1 LYIAK
6 PTPYYEAMM
15 DDHHHPPHAHGSG
28 HSLTWSFAL
37 TLGFAFVEGVGGWWA
52 HSLALLGDAGHMFSD
67 ATALGLAAMAARVAL
82 RPPSTRHSYGLGRA
96 EVVAAVA
103 NSLFMVAV
111 VIAIAVAAV
120 IRLQAPAPVKG
131 GTVMSVALA
140 GLIINLMVAWILSHG
155 ERTLNT
161 RAALLHVIGD
171 LLGSIAALTAGTVIY
186 FTGWTPIDPLLS
198 LFICALILYSA
209 LRLLREALHV
219 IMEGVPSYLD
229 LPEVGQ
235 SMAALPGVGSIHDL
249 HIWTLSSGQVM
260 LSAHVLI
267 ADMTH
272 WEETL
277 AALQS
282 LLRERFGIDHMTLQP
297 ERDFSVVQVPPV

>member
-1 LYIAK
+1 
-6 PTPYYEAMM
+6 M
-15 DDHHHPPHAHGSG
+15 
-28 HSLTWSFAL
+28 
-37 TLGFAFVEGVGGWWA
+37 TLGFAFVEGAGGWWA
-52 HSLALLGDAGHMFSD
+52 DSLALLGDAGHMMSD
-67 ATALGLAAMAARVAL
+67 ATALGVAALAAWVAK
-82 RPPSTRHSYGLGRA
+82 RPPSTRHSYGMGRA

-111 VIAIAVAAV
+111 VAAIAVAAV
-120 IRLQAPAPVKG
+120 IRLQSPAPVKG
-131 GTVMSVALA
+131 GAVIGVALA
-140 GLIINLMVAWILSHG
+140 GLIINLMVAWILSRG

-161 RAALLHVIGD
+161 RAALLHVAGD

-229 LPEVGQ
+229 LPEVGHT
-235 SMAALPGVGSIHDL
+235 MAALPGVGSIHDL

-260 LSAHVLI
+260 LSAHVVI
-267 ADMTH
+267 ADMSR
-272 WEETL
+272 WEEIFD
-277 AALQS
+277 ALQT
-282 LLRERFGIDHMTLQP
+282 LLQERFGIDHMTLQP
-297 ERDFSVVQVPPV
+297 ERDFSIVPVPPA